1 MVNGLSDELLRSQS
15 VPETVPI
22 LFSLGI
28 LCKTAKLLLK
38 CATNILNFYLN
49 ANEMSTLTFDWILPI
64 KFPCFQREIFSIS
77 HSLGYNFRS
86 QLVTSIIYISKRFW
100 QWGLTKVRKIFAGSN
115 SDYGKIIIL
124 IIIIKT
130 NSMAY
135 GTRRFSVAFTR
146 ALL

>member
-49 ANEMSTLTFDWILPI
+49 ANEMSTLTFD
-64 KFPCFQREIFSIS
+64 
-77 HSLGYNFRS
+77 
-86 QLVTSIIYISKRFW
+86 
-100 QWGLTKVRKIFAGSN
+100 
-115 SDYGKIIIL
+115 
-124 IIIIKT
+124 
-130 NSMAY
+130 
-135 GTRRFSVAFTR
+135 
-146 ALL
+146 